1 VSEWEEELEIE
12 RFKKEERLERLEK
25 SLRSMK
31 EILSTIMNQPIEK
44 VDRNALEEVIE
55 ELEWEVRC
63 LDWKEY

>member
-1 VSEWEEELEIE
+1 MSEWEEELEIE

-63 LDWKEY
+63 LD